1 MTSQPPR
8 IPLAQLAA
16 RRPSPT
22 LARVLARAG
31 ERRAGG
37 FSSSI

>member
-8 IPLAQLAA
+8 IPLAQLAV

-22 LARVLARAG
+22 LARVLAQTK

-37 FSSSI
+37 FASSI

>member
-22 LARVLARAG
+22 LARLLAQTRKRRAG
-31 ERRAGG
+31 E
-37 FSSSI
+37 FNSSI